1 MKVVYTNF
9 NSAGE
14 FITYDY
20 FWLSLKSYIEDNSDH
35 IIDWSYPFIDTDYES
50 FDDLVD
56 SIMAEEP
63 DMLFMSVY
71 VWNYVFTYKLA
82 QRIKELKPDVTIVI
96 GGPQVEYKKPDFFLI
111 NPFIDYVCESDGY
124 GEVFGLEFINQY
136 YSDQDYSKVPYLRSK
151 DIISAAPFNKRSF
164 DWPRNIFSRNL
175 DYLMTRRAKA
185 DVEGL
190 NLYSAIETSRGCPF
204 KCTYCEWGGGTN
216 TKVIFKPLDIMKEDM
231 KILFEVL
238 KVTVVGIT
246 DANFGIHLNDITVT
260 EIMCDYKQT
269 INAPQHVYM
278 YGPTKT
284 KKKNLYT
291 IERLL
296 AKNKLQS
303 EFKVPIQ
310 DINKDVTKNIER
322 TDTPWEEQYKHYKNI
337 QSEYGGVVRLELML
351 GLPGANLDSYYKALD
366 VMCPDDAFGKRY
378 VWFMLPNTPAA
389 EPAYMDKF
397 KLKTVKMRDITRPA
411 FGQQFMAKSLLL
423 KPDNSDSF
431 DIVVGS
437 YSYSTEEWK
446 EMFIMDQFIYAL
458 ESQGYM
464 RPISKYMDQ
473 HGVSYSEFY
482 KEFYKSFVLGNY
494 LPDYMQSVYTHCIDR
509 LNEKMDAAL
518 NGEIADA
525 LDHIDIPDILPFNH
539 EVGISNI
546 QTIQININRFDYY
559 NSIASWCKDK
569 FGEDVARDD
578 MINWTANMIKF
589 LDYNPDEEKTF
600 TSEYNWFEWFSK
612 EQKIE
617 KRFTINKPLDTRYSK
632 AWDSQ
637 PIDWHKYPMQ
647 ERVLKFLLPICS
659 DPAAYQLFREVK
671 TW

>member
-1 MKVVYTNF
+1 
-9 NSAGE
+9 
-14 FITYDY
+14 
-20 FWLSLKSYIEDNSDH
+20 
-35 IIDWSYPFIDTDYES
+35 
-50 FDDLVD
+50 
-56 SIMAEEP
+56 
-63 DMLFMSVY
+63 
-71 VWNYVFTYKLA
+71 
-82 QRIKELKPDVTIVI
+82 
-96 GGPQVEYKKPDFFLI
+96 
-111 NPFIDYVCESDGY
+111 
-124 GEVFGLEFINQY
+124 
-136 YSDQDYSKVPYLRSK
+136 
-151 DIISAAPFNKRSF
+151 
-164 DWPRNIFSRNL
+164 
-175 DYLMTRRAKA
+175 
-185 DVEGL
+185 
-190 NLYSAIETSRGCPF
+190 
-204 KCTYCEWGGGTN
+204 
-216 TKVIFKPLDIMKEDM
+216 
-231 KILFEVL
+231 
-238 KVTVVGIT
+238 
-246 DANFGIHLNDITVT
+246 
-260 EIMCDYKQT
+260 
-269 INAPQHVYM
+269 
-278 YGPTKT
+278 
-284 KKKNLYT
+284 
-291 IERLL
+291 
-296 AKNKLQS
+296 
-303 EFKVPIQ
+303 
-310 DINKDVTKNIER
+310 
-322 TDTPWEEQYKHYKNI
+322 
-337 QSEYGGVVRLELML
+337 
-351 GLPGANLDSYYKALD
+351 
-366 VMCPDDAFGKRY
+366 
-378 VWFMLPNTPAA
+378 
-389 EPAYMDKF
+389 
-397 KLKTVKMRDITRPA
+397 
-411 FGQQFMAKSLLL
+411 LL

-431 DIVVGS
+431 DIVIGS

-589 LDYNPDEEKTF
+589 LDYNPDEGKTF

-617 KRFTINKPLDTRYSK
+617 KRFTVNKPLDTRYSK